1 MITWLWITQYALS
14 FSYYHGGGRGGGGGE
29 VTLIEQLKTT
39 KIYINLQG
47 IGTRVF
53 VRVYR
58 NDNCMQTQNIC
69 RYL

>member
-14 FSYYHGGGRGGGGGE
+14 FSYYHGGGRGGGE